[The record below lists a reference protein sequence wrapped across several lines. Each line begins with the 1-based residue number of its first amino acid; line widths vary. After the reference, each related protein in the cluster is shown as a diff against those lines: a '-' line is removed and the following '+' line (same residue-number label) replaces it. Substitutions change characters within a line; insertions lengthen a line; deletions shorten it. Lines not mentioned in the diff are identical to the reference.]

1 MGYRIFAAQS
11 RLHIRSFLL
20 LAVLFIAACSDDEP
34 VAPITDDPGIPEI
47 EQRVHTLINQYRV
60 EQGLQPLT
68 LSDIITTQAR
78 NHSSDMAD
86 GSVPFSHDGFQERVD
101 AISAQIPIAGAA
113 ENVAMNSGYSDPARI
128 AYDGWLK
135 SEGHRE
141 NIEGNYDLTGIGVS
155 QSTSGA
161 YYLTQLFAKSR

>member
-1 MGYRIFAAQS
+1 MGYRNIAAHS
-11 RLHIRSFLL
+11 RLHARSFLL
-20 LAVLFIAACSDDEP
+20 LALLFIAACSDDEP
-34 VAPITDDPGIPEI
+34 VSPITDNPGIPEI

-60 EQGLQPLT
+60 GQGLQPLT

-78 NHSSDMAD
+78 NHSRDMAD

-101 AISAQIPIAGAA
+101 AISAQISIGGAA

-135 SEGHRE
+135 SDGHRK
-141 NIEGNYDLTGIGVS
+141 NIEGDYDLTGIGVA
-155 QSTSGA
+155 QSSSGG